1 MKKVLALL
9 IVFIIA
15 MFPSCAKFEKQVV
28 EYGDSYEKLTYNG
41 NDYELFESSGS
52 FRPFYE
58 LSAWPQLQDVYTIE
72 DEYFADKKDENVCFL
87 YSDGGILSYLTYKR
101 TDIEIPDR
109 ITDSQKVDSIAVRV
123 DSEQDYQYFYIDKK
137 TDVKLLVD
145 FLNSEDVVEF
155 DKNSIVIGMPVPKRT
170 INLIAVSNFYGG
182 GFYLGGLY
190 YIVQENNKF
199 YLKNNNDVFELPE
212 DVSRVL
218 ADAVSNQS

>member
-1 MKKVLALL
+1 
-9 IVFIIA
+9 

-28 EYGDSYEKLTYNG
+28 EYGDSYEKLTYKG
-41 NDYELFESSGS
+41 NDYELFKSSGS
-52 FRPFYE
+52 FHPFYE

-109 ITDSQKVDSIAVRV
+109 ITDSQKVDSIAVCI

-145 FLNSEDVVEF
+145 FFNSEDVVEF
-155 DKNSIVIGMPVPKRT
+155 EKNSIVIGMPVPKRK

-182 GFYLGGLY
+182 GFSLDVLY
-190 YIVQENNKF
+190 HIDQENNKF